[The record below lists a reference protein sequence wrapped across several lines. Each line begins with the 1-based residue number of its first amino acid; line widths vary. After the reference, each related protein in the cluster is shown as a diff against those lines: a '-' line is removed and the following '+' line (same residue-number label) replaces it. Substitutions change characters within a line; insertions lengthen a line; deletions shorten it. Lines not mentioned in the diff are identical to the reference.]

1 MFLAMKETRFAKRIT
16 RRLLKSHN
24 AVSGENPNL
33 SKNALYR
40 KVLLHSQQVDSSRV
54 ELVLRQAEDSVD
66 LWTTNEAEGFGFRQV
81 VHFIVMSQYREAGHT
96 GSVVSFRE
104 IVYSLI
110 PANL

>member
-1 MFLAMKETRFAKRIT
+1 MFLAMKETRFAKRIAK
-16 RRLLKSHN
+16 RLLKSHN
-24 AVSGENPNL
+24 TVSGENPDI

-40 KVLLHSQQVDSSRV
+40 KALLHSQQVDSSRIDQ
-54 ELVLRQAEDSVD
+54 VLRQAEDSVD
-66 LWTTNEAEGFGFRQV
+66 LWTTTAAEGFGFRQV
-81 VHFIVMSQYREAGHT
+81 VHFIVMSRYREAGHT